1 MKRLVKKNKVN
12 DMFAAIIKAMLYSYK
27 KNNSNIKIADL
38 YEEDDYELKL
48 INALD
53 DLTDY
58 NDTEPIVK
66 LLPLIRQ
73 NNPESLYNGTVYR
86 KYFFDKNILNNAN
99 VTFNE
104 EVTEMYISRSE
115 LENVIR
121 SQIRT
126 GKPQSTT
133 KSLESCHIF
142 NLTDIDTPL
151 EVTTQFEAKDGIDI
165 VALSE
170 NFLDY
175 LNEFKYI
182 DEQAVELCEILKS
195 LINWYGGEQEIFV
208 EVSNDYKIIEIRN
221 RDIDDYGDPLSYKE
235 MIYGK
240 K

>member
-170 NFLDY
+170 NFSTKKGELAKFSS
-175 LNEFKYI
+175 NPFSIKYFFI
-182 DEQAVELCEILKS
+182 SSKFKS
-195 LINWYGGEQEIFV
+195 LISSILYFF
-208 EVSNDYKIIEIRN
+208 IIHMPIT
-221 RDIDDYGDPLSYKE
+221 P
-235 MIYGK
+235 
-240 K
+240 